1 MEIAYRNNEVEKI
14 CEQPQFAR
22 KKYPDKIVSAINML
36 MYKLAA
42 VDTFDNFK
50 NNPANKKYRTH
61 PLQGNRQD
69 LIALYLDFKYR
80 MTIKLKIEQNK
91 IIIWEISNHYGD

>member
-1 MEIAYRNNEVEKI
+1 MEIGYRDNDVEKI

-22 KKYPDKIVSAINML
+22 KKYPEKIVTAIQLL
-36 MYKLAA
+36 MYKFGA

-50 NNPANKKYRTH
+50 NNPANKKYNVH
-61 PLQGNRQD
+61 NLKGNRQG

-80 MTIKLKIEQNK
+80 MTIKLKVEQDK